1 MDIQNRRKLLTTE
14 RNPDTKLDY
23 VISISGEI
31 KAHGD
36 SGVSSVHLR
45 YVPDRVILETS
56 AFAHYLDALSRL
68 PWASLEE
75 AAAAVLND
83 VNNELI
89 ARWVQ
94 VVIAAPPLLHIGIDR
109 HEVLLEDRQP
119 KWDNAGLLS
128 RLRRH

>member
-1 MDIQNRRKLLTTE
+1 MDIQDRRKLLITE
-14 RNPDTKLDY
+14 RNPDPKLDY
-23 VISISGEI
+23 VISISGEMS
-31 KAHGD
+31 AHASSD
-36 SGVSSVHLR
+36 VSTVHLR
-45 YVPDRVILETS
+45 YVPDKVILETA
-56 AFAHYLDALSRL
+56 AFGQYLNALSGL
-68 PWASLEE
+68 SWTSLEE

-94 VVIAAPPLLHIGIDR
+94 VAIAAPTLHQIGIDR

-119 KWDNAGLLS
+119 QWDNAGLLS